1 MHPLIDQGLTL
12 ALYGMST
19 VFVLLTLL
27 VFAVIAMSLILKKVK
42 YSDENSSELGISL
55 NKRVAIAGAIVQH
68 RKNKSPK

>member
-27 VFAVIAMSLILKKVK
+27 VFSISGMSQVLRILEHKDEKPGDSISRKKRAALVAAVL
-42 YSDENSSELGISL
+42 
-55 NKRVAIAGAIVQH
+55 QH
-68 RKNKSPK
+68 RRSKRIR

>member
-27 VFAVIAMSLILKKVK
+27 VFSISGMSQVLRILEYTDEKPRDSISRKKRAALVAAVLQ
-42 YSDENSSELGISL
+42 Y
-55 NKRVAIAGAIVQH
+55 
-68 RKNKSPK
+68 RKSRKIR